1 MLRTS
6 AFAARRGSARVKLA
20 KADKACGHIAHVGTC
35 SVCQRT
41 QLAKWRAQ
49 LAQVAR

>member
-1 MLRTS
+1 MLRTFTS
-6 AFAARRGSARVKLA
+6 AARGTAARVKLGQAA
-20 KADKACGHIAHVGTC
+20 KPCGHIAHVGTC

>member
-1 MLRTS
+1 MLRTPAPAVAPAATRGQLGQS
-6 AFAARRGSARVKLA
+6 A
-20 KADKACGHIAHVGTC
+20 KACGHAAHVGTC
-35 SVCQRT
+35 SACQRH

>member
-6 AFAARRGSARVKLA
+6 VFAARRGSARVQLA
-20 KADKACGHIAHVGTC
+20 QADKACRHIAHVGTC